1 MAFDIINDLKQEIRT
16 TLDRIGYQDLEVE
29 IILEVPKEK
38 SFGDYATN
46 VAMRL
51 TKLAKKKPIE
61 IANEIINNLDFK
73 KAHISKAEIA
83 GPGFI
88 NFTLDNN
95 YLIKVINQVLVE
107 GSEYG
112 KINLG
117 NNKRINL
124 EFVSANPTGYLHI
137 GHGRGAAYGDS
148 LARVLKKAGFD
159 VTKEHYVN
167 DAGNQIRNLALSI
180 YERYKELFGLKAEL
194 GEDSYYGKEIIE
206 IAEMVK
212 EQYGEKFIDNFDIE
226 FFKDFGTNFL
236 LNNLKEDL
244 RKYNVEFD
252 VWFSER
258 SLYQNNQVER
268 VLELLKEQD
277 YTYESEGATW
287 LKTTLYGD
295 DKDRVI
301 VKTDGSYTYLL
312 PDIAY
317 HLNKLNR
324 GFDYLIDIFGSDHHG
339 HVTPLKAAVAMI
351 GGKSDLIDVELHQMV
366 RILENGEEVKM
377 SKRSG
382 KAITLID
389 LIEEVGADALRYF
402 YVEKSLGTHMDLNLD
417 LMRKTT
423 SENPVYYAQYAH
435 ARIASIFRTFEGLG
449 NKYIRQNEIKNIDQ
463 NKIKDICLTLIKYPM
478 VIEEVASKRL
488 VHKIT
493 HYISELAYELHSYY
507 NSEKIITEDTLQT
520 NERLTVLEAVQIVL
534 KDALTLVGVSAP
546 EQM

>member
-1 MAFDIINDLKQEIRT
+1 MAFDIINDLKQEIQAT
-16 TLDRIGYQDLEVE
+16 ISRIGCHDFDVE

-38 SFGDYATN
+38 NFGDYATN

-51 TKLAKKKPIE
+51 TKLVKKNPRD
-61 IANEIINNLDFK
+61 IANDIVNNLNYE

-88 NFTLDNN
+88 NFTLDNSF
-95 YLIKVINQVLVE
+95 LVKVIFQVLNE
-107 GSEYG
+107 GLDFGKLTLGNSH
-112 KINLG
+112 KIN
-117 NNKRINL
+117 I
-124 EFVSANPTGYLHI
+124 EFVSANPTGFLHI

-148 LARVLKKAGFD
+148 LARVYQKAGFE

-180 YERYKELFGLKAEL
+180 YERYKELYGLKAEL
-194 GEDSYYGKEIIE
+194 GEDSYYGKEIIA
-206 IAEMVK
+206 IAQMVK
-212 EQYGEKFIDNFDIE
+212 NQYGDKFLNNLDLE

-236 LNNLKEDL
+236 LDNLKKDL
-244 RKYNVEFD
+244 KKYNVEFE

-258 SLYQNNQVER
+258 SLYQNQEVER
-268 VLELLKEQD
+268 VVQLLRERNF
-277 YTYESEGATW
+277 TYEKEGATW
-287 LKTTLYGD
+287 LKTTEFGD

-301 VKTDGSYTYLL
+301 IKSDGNYTYLL

-317 HLNKLNR
+317 HLNKLSR
-324 GFDYLIDIFGSDHHG
+324 GFDHLIDIFGSDHHG
-339 HVTPLKAAVAMI
+339 HVTPLKAAVQMI

-366 RILENGEEVKM
+366 RVLENGEEVKM

-389 LIEEVGADALRYF
+389 LIDEVGADALRYF
-402 YVEKSLGTHMDLNLD
+402 YVEKALGTHMDLNLD

-435 ARIASIFRTFEGLG
+435 ARIASIFRTFASLG
-449 NKYIRQNEIKNIDQ
+449 KTYERKQSLDAIDQ
-463 NKIKDICLTLIKYPM
+463 NKIKDLCLTLLKYPM
-478 VIEEVASKRL
+478 VIEEAASKRL
-488 VHKIT
+488 VHKVT
-493 HYISELAYELHSYY
+493 HFISELAYELHSYY
-507 NSEKIITEDTLQT
+507 NDEKIITEDLEQT
-520 NERLTVLEAVQIVL
+520 NERLTVLEAVQVVL

>member
-1 MAFDIINDLKQEIRT
+1 MAFDIINDLKQEIEASLGR
-16 TLDRIGYQDLEVE
+16 LGYQDYDVEV
-29 IILEVPKEK
+29 ILEVPKDK

-51 TKLAKKKPIE
+51 TKLVKKNPRE
-61 IANEIINNLDFK
+61 IAQDIINNLDFE

-88 NFTLDNN
+88 NFTLDNAF
-95 YLIKVINQVLVE
+95 LVKVINQILKE
-107 GSEYG
+107 GSNYG
-112 KINLG
+112 NLTIGNNQKIN
-117 NNKRINL
+117 I

-148 LARVLKKAGFD
+148 LARVYKKAGYD

-194 GEDSYYGKEIIE
+194 GEDSYYGKEIIQ
-206 IAEMVK
+206 IAQMVK
-212 EQYGEKFIDNFDIE
+212 DQYWDKFLSDFDLE

-236 LNNLKEDL
+236 LNNLKKDL
-244 RKYNVEFD
+244 KKYNVEFD

-258 SLYQNNQVER
+258 SLYHNHEVER
-268 VLELLKEQD
+268 VVQILKERN

-287 LKTTLYGD
+287 LKTTEFGD

-301 VKTDGSYTYLL
+301 IKSDGSYTYLL

-317 HLNKLNR
+317 HLNKLSR
-324 GFDYLIDIFGSDHHG
+324 GYDHLIDIFGSDHHG
-339 HVTPLKAAVAMI
+339 HVTPLKAAVQMI

-366 RILENGEEVKM
+366 RVLENGEEVKM

-382 KAITLID
+382 KAITLVD
-389 LIEEVGADALRYF
+389 LMDEVGADALRYF
-402 YVEKSLGTHMDLNLD
+402 YVEKALGTHMDLNLD

-435 ARIASIFRTFEGLG
+435 ARIASIFRTFASLG
-449 NKYIRQNEIKNIDQ
+449 NTYERKASLDKMDQ
-463 NKIKDICLTLIKYPM
+463 NKIKDLCLTLLKYPM
-478 VIEEVASKRL
+478 VIEEAATKRL
-488 VHKIT
+488 VHKVT
-493 HYISELAYELHSYY
+493 HFISELAYELHSYY
-507 NSEKIITEDTLQT
+507 NDEKIITEDLEQT
-520 NERLTVLEAVQIVL
+520 NERLTVLEAVQVVL